1 METGKRWR
9 THLHPLHLSV
19 RTVCLLSF
27 RAIHFIQLLISI
39 VHIFSL
45 YSRETKMADRKRQVR
60 SEAKVLKMYGSKEK
74 KSVDC
79 FQTKCESFPLGL
91 ELEMKSVMRNTE

>member
-1 METGKRWR
+1 
-9 THLHPLHLSV
+9 
-19 RTVCLLSF
+19 
-27 RAIHFIQLLISI
+27 
-39 VHIFSL
+39 
-45 YSRETKMADRKRQVR
+45 MADRKRQVR